1 MIIACIRSIKQGK
14 RERER
19 KIDKYSCRKTQGLRS
34 FTCLSIRHVNRY
46 STMIHGKLC
55 HARVRYINFL
65 NVPCIRKKT
74 CEPGKII
81 PLSGNQCCLPPL
93 IYLNRRN
100 PEYHTSYLSL
110 TILIRVAHDSLN
122 REKFIK
128 LILTR
133 EIVHR
138 PYIPNT
144 IPFIHWIHSKRIIWK
159 FGTHYFPSNPNV
171 PI

>member
-1 MIIACIRSIKQGK
+1 MSRSSFLQSFTGFRSNESRFVSIHSIFIIIRSRRRPTIIACIRSIKQGK

-81 PLSGNQCCLPPL
+81 PLSGNQCLPASP
-93 IYLNRRN
+93 
-100 PEYHTSYLSL
+100 YLSQ
-110 TILIRVAHDSLN
+110 S
-122 REKFIK
+122 
-128 LILTR
+128 
-133 EIVHR
+133 
-138 PYIPNT
+138 
-144 IPFIHWIHSKRIIWK
+144 S
-159 FGTHYFPSNPNV
+159 
-171 PI
+171 

>member
-1 MIIACIRSIKQGK
+1 
-14 RERER
+14 
-19 KIDKYSCRKTQGLRS
+19 
-34 FTCLSIRHVNRY
+34 
-46 STMIHGKLC
+46 MIHGKLC

-100 PEYHTSYLSL
+100 PEYHTSYLSF

-128 LILTR
+128 LILHAKSYIDLIYR
-133 EIVHR
+133 IQFHSCIHR
-138 PYIPNT
+138 
-144 IPFIHWIHSKRIIWK
+144 IHSKRIIWK
-159 FGTHYFPSNPNV
+159 FGTHYFPPNPKRANIKESLPFSNHRRLSSKNGTWHTWRGSLLDLEK
-171 PI
+171 IKK